1 MSGADKQVSE
11 KEEEKDG
18 ILGCDPG
25 LETQNSQGEKQE
37 HVRPLPVLGFAGGSP
52 LTSYIC
58 S

>member
-11 KEEEKDG
+11 TEEEKDG

-37 HVRPLPVLGFAGGSP
+37 RVRPLPMLGFAGGSP
-52 LTSYIC
+52 LTS
-58 S
+58 